1 MEGIIKVSPQVL
13 TSTASEFGNQG
24 NQINTLTGEMMNL
37 ITGMAS
43 TWEGEAATAYI
54 TKFRGLEDDIQRMV
68 RMAQEHSQDLQE
80 MARIYS
86 EADMANAEEANS
98 LSADVIV

>member
-13 TSTASEFGNQG
+13 TNTASEFSSQGTAVGN
-24 NQINTLTGEMMNL
+24 LTSEMMNL

-43 TWEGEAATAYI
+43 TWEGDAATAYI
-54 TKFRGLEDDIQRMV
+54 TKFKGLEDDVQKMIRMI
-68 RMAQEHSQDLQE
+68 QEHSNDLEE
-80 MARIYS
+80 MARIYMD
-86 EADMANAEEANS
+86 ADRQNAEETNN